1 MSCHWWLV
9 RRAPALALLLAVCAL
24 FLGACHDGHDFVPDG
39 GTVVAPAG
47 HHHER
52 GGAGGVRWSASD

>member
-1 MSCHWWLV
+1 MSRHRWLV

-24 FLGACHDGHDFVPDG
+24 FLGACHDGHDLVPHG
-39 GTVVAPAG
+39 GIVAPAG
-47 HHHER
+47 YRHER